1 MRKPLFLLLLS
12 VACYTLSAQTQT
24 PITECIVENGELK
37 AVKVDYNPSTGEKTV
52 VVSGVRKKLDDV
64 YSLQGAGYAA
74 GKAWFINNDKVSF
87 KGKSYIKY
95 GLPRVLGVTEVSKIG
110 ENDGISVFAEPG
122 TEIPEVIYLPVRRGC
137 EFQPY
142 QLYCGEMTLTTNA
155 AEETA
160 KGKTFTVKSEP
171 KDIKGK
177 LTYKWT
183 VSSGKITKGQGT
195 KQITVSTQDANIG
208 HITITLEVTTADNCP
223 VRAYQWVKVVAAPG
237 SSNSKPQPKPKG
249 KPKKA

>member
-12 VACYTLSAQTQT
+12 VVSYTLSAQTQT
-24 PITECIVENGELK
+24 PINECIVENGELK
-37 AVKVDYNPSTGEKTV
+37 AVRVDYNPSTGEKTV
-52 VVSGVRKKLDDV
+52 VVNGVRKKLDDV
-64 YSLQGAGYAA
+64 YPLNGTAYAA
-74 GKAWFINNDKVSF
+74 GKVWFINNERISF

-95 GLPRVLGVTEVSKIG
+95 GLPRVLGVTEVIKIG
-110 ENDGISVFAEPG
+110 ENDGITIFAEPG
-122 TEIPEVIYLPVRRGC
+122 KELAEVIYLPVRRGC

-142 QLYCGEMTLTTNA
+142 QLYCGEMNLTTGV
-155 AEETA
+155 EEIG

-183 VSSGKITKGQGT
+183 VSSGQITKGQGT
-195 KQITVSTQDANIG
+195 KQITVSTKDAAIG
-208 HITITLEVTTADNCP
+208 HITITLEVTTAGNCP
-223 VRAYQWVKVVAAPG
+223 VKGYKWVKVVAAPEP
-237 SSNSKPQPKPKG
+237 SQSPQPKPKG

>member
-12 VACYTLSAQTQT
+12 LASYALSAQTQT
-24 PITECIVENGELK
+24 PITECVVENGELK
-37 AVKVDYNPSTGEKTV
+37 AVKVDYNSSTGEKTV
-52 VVSGVRKKLDDV
+52 VVNGVRKKLDDV
-64 YSLQGAGYAA
+64 YSLNGPGYAA
-74 GKAWFINNDKVSF
+74 GKNWFINNEKISF

-95 GLPRVLGVTEVSKIG
+95 GLPRVLGVTEVIKTG
-110 ENDGISVFAEPG
+110 ETDGIAIFAEPG
-122 TEIPEVIYLPVRRGC
+122 IETPEVTYLPVRRGC

-142 QLYCGEMTLTTNA
+142 QLYCGEMTLTTDA
-155 AEETA
+155 PEETSQ
-160 KGKTFTVKSEP
+160 GKTFTVKSEP

-177 LTYKWT
+177 LKYNWT

-195 KQITVSTQDANIG
+195 KQITVSTADAKIG

-223 VRAYQWVKVVAAPG
+223 VRAYQWVKVVAAKASP
-237 SSNSKPQPKPKG
+237 KPDPKPKG